1 MVFITV
7 ANSKRILRKLD
18 WKGLNLEGEV
28 YDRPIHFFNKK
39 EEQSLLAYKEFLMN
53 PERFVKDVYQKA
65 EIKDSYRYRSEE
77 RRVGK

>member
-28 YDRPIHFFNKK
+28 YDRPIHF
-39 EEQSLLAYKEFLMN
+39 S
-53 PERFVKDVYQKA
+53 
-65 EIKDSYRYRSEE
+65 IKRKNNLCWLIRNF
-77 RRVGK
+77 